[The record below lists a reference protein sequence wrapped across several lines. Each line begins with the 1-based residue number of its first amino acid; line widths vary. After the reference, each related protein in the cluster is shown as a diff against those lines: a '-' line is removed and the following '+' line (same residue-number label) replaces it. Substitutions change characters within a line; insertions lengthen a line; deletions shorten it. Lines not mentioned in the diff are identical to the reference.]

1 MAFAV
6 VAHDLLTVAA
16 AVLAALVAISG
27 LLAALGRP
35 PPTRFIDRSIT
46 LALLAIVGAA
56 LTGVLPFIGGMGP
69 GDALHAVYAAVAV
82 LALPLARLLP
92 EPEPGELARAGR
104 SIGRRGGRWLA
115 FGGLATLG
123 ALLRLAGTG

>member
-1 MAFAV
+1 MAHGV
-6 VAHDLLTVAA
+6 LTVAA
-16 AVLAALVAISG
+16 AVLAAVVVISG

-35 PPTRFIDRSIT
+35 PATGFIDRSIT
-46 LALLAIVGAA
+46 LALLAIVAA
-56 LTGVLPFIGGMGP
+56 AVAGVLPFIGGMGP
-69 GDALHAVYAAVAV
+69 RDALHAVYAAVAV

-92 EPEPGELARAGR
+92 EPEERDAPGAAAP
-104 SIGRRGGRWLA
+104 IGRRGGRWLA